1 MTFMVHPEHGAMNV
15 SDAEVPAMEKR
26 GWVVSTHKAEMARKG
41 KGPVS
46 EPVIAASRRLGRPP
60 KAN

>member
-1 MTFMVHPEHGAMNV
+1 MTFMVHPEHGATNV

-26 GWVVSTHKAEMARKG
+26 GWVVSTHEAEMARMG
-41 KGPVS
+41 KGVPPPV
-46 EPVIAASRRLGRPP
+46 EPEPKKRVGRPP